1 MKIRTIV
8 LAAASL
14 GLGPATCMLPQAS
27 AQPLWDVVHVS
38 LPYTVTVGHKT
49 LSPGDYTIQQLHSA
63 DNSPVLLIY
72 GNNGMKFET
81 SAMTIKALDLN
92 TPEDTSVILH
102 HVGDDYYFDKIW
114 IQGKNYGY
122 EFPLPSRLKSREK
135 EMAAVNVKASAT
147 TTNTATEPTSTPDT
161 DADRDDAVA
170 APTTQPAINT
180 NTADTTPVPPPTPVT
195 DQNTTPPP
203 VPEPQAT
210 TPIADNSQTAA
221 PVPAPSSETSAN
233 RERRPDT
240 DNTDSSPSM
249 PSTSAGWLA
258 MLLSGGTLSGAGMM
272 LRRRR

>member
-122 EFPLPSRLKSREK
+122 EFPLPSRFKSREK

-170 APTTQPAINT
+170 APTTQPATNT

-195 DQNTTPPP
+195 DQNATPQP

-210 TPIADNSQTAA
+210 PLSTPSTGN
-221 PVPAPSSETSAN
+221 SAN
-233 RERRPDT
+233 RERRPDA
-240 DNTDSSPSM
+240 DNTNSAPSM